1 MVKRVIFS
9 PRAIENTKQI
19 ILYLKKDWS
28 DNSAN
33 RFISI
38 LREKISN
45 IKEFPN
51 SYNSLVGRE
60 EIRRC
65 VVTKQIALY
74 YKFGNN
80 KIEVITLFD
89 SRQNPNKLKKNFT

>member
-51 SYNSLVGRE
+51 S
-60 EIRRC
+60 
-65 VVTKQIALY
+65 
-74 YKFGNN
+74 
-80 KIEVITLFD
+80 
-89 SRQNPNKLKKNFT
+89 